1 MDFFISSAYAQSAG
15 DAGAGGFNLIM
26 LVIFIGVFWFLIFRP
41 QMKRQK
47 EHRSLV
53 ESLAKGDE
61 VVTNGGVLGKITDV
75 GEAFVSVEIAGNTTV
90 KVQKHAVA
98 AVMPKGTI
106 KSA

>member
-1 MDFFISSAYAQSAG
+1 VDFFISSAQAQATG
-15 DAGAGGFNLIM
+15 DPGAGGFNLIM
-26 LVIFIGVFWFLIFRP
+26 LIIFIGVFWFLIFRP

-53 ESLAKGDE
+53 ESLSKGDE

-75 GEAFVSVEIAGNTTV
+75 GEAFVTVEISGNTSV